1 MYSTATSYYHEQ
13 LTNVLQDFGHTFQ
26 DLGLP
31 ESLPEFTSLLQK
43 GFVMEFLIVTIIKP
57 ILAIKVSIT
66 RMKARK
72 EFELWYIEMI
82 LNFYFEK

>member
-72 EFELWYIEMI
+72 DGD
-82 LNFYFEK
+82 LNFGILK

>member
-66 RMKARK
+66 STNAR
-72 EFELWYIEMI
+72 IDVI
-82 LNFYFEK
+82 

>member
-13 LTNVLQDFGHTFQ
+13 LTNVLQDFGYTLS
-26 DLGLP
+26 DIELP

-57 ILAIKVSIT
+57 ILGIKV
-66 RMKARK
+66 RK
-72 EFELWYIEMI
+72 LLSVTSYCTV
-82 LNFYFEK
+82 

>member
-57 ILAIKVSIT
+57 ILAIKVSIVN
-66 RMKARK
+66 
-72 EFELWYIEMI
+72 I
-82 LNFYFEK
+82 LEKRSFKYSDENSLC